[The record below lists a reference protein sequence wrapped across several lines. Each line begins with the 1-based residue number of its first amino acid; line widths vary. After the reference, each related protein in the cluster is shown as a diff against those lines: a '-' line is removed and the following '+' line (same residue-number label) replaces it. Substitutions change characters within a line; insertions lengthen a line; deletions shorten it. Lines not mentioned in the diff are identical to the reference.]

1 MLWPDQGGG
10 SRVYRETKRGRP
22 LPTDVTEFKYPL
34 SFGGAVPAPVSVYKI
49 RLREGAPRRLTAIL
63 PDQIPTLL
71 YEYNHERIVFLF

>member
-49 RLREGAPRRLTAIL
+49 RLREGAPLQTDSNLTR
-63 PDQIPTLL
+63 PNP
-71 YEYNHERIVFLF
+71 YNHPTQPRDVPRK